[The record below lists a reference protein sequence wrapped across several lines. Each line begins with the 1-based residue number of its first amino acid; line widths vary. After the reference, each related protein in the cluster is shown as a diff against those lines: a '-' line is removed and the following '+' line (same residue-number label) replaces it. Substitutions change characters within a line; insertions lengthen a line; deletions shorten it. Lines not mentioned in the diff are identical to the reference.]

1 MKLWQKISL
10 ICGGILIII
19 VALCSALLLTM
30 AKETLLTSAYERAE
44 ARQQEVVSAFIKEA
58 DLHALKSNSESIQR
72 ALMQYCFAK
81 LSESRAALIVNG
93 KTVYSQLPFAPEGY
107 ATPGDNGR
115 RAEYIG
121 KINGKEYYITASTT
135 HISNFPDKEC
145 RVYFAED
152 ISPIH
157 ESIRAMTGV
166 FAFVRLAFSVVG
178 VGLIILLVRRSMT
191 PLLKLQATVERK
203 RFTQADA
210 DKMLAVFTKGSA
222 LYQEQGIT
230 KQEAQAQL
238 EHYEA
243 IARGEIPYEHDGSI
257 DDVPRL
263 IEHCKELVSTAPDE
277 GERTAATTVFA
288 ALDTWNDESIL
299 RHSLD
304 PQRRGRHGDRPRD
317 GVLKSNL
324 NANRRLSDL
333 GEPPELCLFKLYQ
346 PMPPRIAP
354 ATSATS
360 VSRQ

>member
-30 AKETLLTSAYERAE
+30 AKETILTSAYERAE

-58 DLHALKSNSESIQR
+58 NLHALKSD
-72 ALMQYCFAK
+72 
-81 LSESRAALIVNG
+81 SESRAALIVNG
-93 KTVYSQLPFAPEGY
+93 KTVYSQLSFAPEGY

-121 KINGKEYYITASTT
+121 RTNGKEYYITASTT

-166 FAFVRLAFSVVG
+166 FAFVRLAFSAVG

-210 DKMLAVFTKGSA
+210 DKKLAVFTKGST
-222 LYQEQGIT
+222 LYQE
-230 KQEAQAQL
+230 
-238 EHYEA
+238 
-243 IARGEIPYEHDGSI
+243 
-257 DDVPRL
+257 
-263 IEHCKELVSTAPDE
+263 
-277 GERTAATTVFA
+277 
-288 ALDTWNDESIL
+288 
-299 RHSLD
+299 
-304 PQRRGRHGDRPRD
+304 
-317 GVLKSNL
+317 
-324 NANRRLSDL
+324 
-333 GEPPELCLFKLYQ
+333 
-346 PMPPRIAP
+346 
-354 ATSATS
+354 
-360 VSRQ
+360 